1 MLSEFDCSCGSTSP
15 TVRSTSTPLIMRKHL
30 RELGRGVRVSR
41 TSLGGVVSM
50 LDPTEFRYGLVLAE
64 SSCAKVRARQ
74 MYGCGGGLVC
84 SLIFGELYQN

>member
-41 TSLGGVVSM
+41 TSLEEAVSVLSSNELRGGCMLVESM
-50 LDPTEFRYGLVLAE
+50 C
-64 SSCAKVRARQ
+64 SSSMGQ
-74 MYGCGGGLVC
+74 
-84 SLIFGELYQN
+84 S